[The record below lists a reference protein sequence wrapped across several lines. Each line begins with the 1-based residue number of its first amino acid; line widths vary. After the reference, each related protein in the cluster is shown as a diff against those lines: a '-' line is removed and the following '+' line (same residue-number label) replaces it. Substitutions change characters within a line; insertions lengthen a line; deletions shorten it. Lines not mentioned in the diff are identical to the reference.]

1 MRFGWTAQASF
12 KRTLWIAYL
21 VDVVLTL
28 VYLYIYSVEPFSE
41 FWNVVL
47 INLILVLAALAAA
60 GMAFVLWRMYD
71 KDDTPRR
78 VWAPF
83 TIALVCWL
91 VAEITWGYINVMQ
104 GEVPIGWPDVFWI
117 ISYPI
122 FGWALLQQYLILTQ
136 YPLRKV
142 ILRACIGILFV
153 VAGTMVTFSV
163 LTSAAGTSRDLP
175 SLINSFYPVADFA
188 LAFVAVRL
196 ARDFI
201 GGAFSRPW
209 FGLIVFTISDLI
221 YAWLE
226 ISGLYSWSIEQGNS
240 LTTVSDL
247 IYVIAYFVMGI
258 TLLYQF
264 LFLKYGLR
272 LHREIQ

>member
-21 VDVVLTL
+21 VDVLFTL
-28 VYLYIYSVEPFSE
+28 LYVFIYSFEPFSE

-47 INLILVLAALAAA
+47 ANLILVIASLAAA
-60 GMAFVLWRMYD
+60 SMALVIWRMYD
-71 KDDTPRR
+71 KTDAPRR

-83 TIALVCWL
+83 TLALICWL
-91 VAEITWGYINVMQ
+91 VAEVIWGYINVTQ

-117 ISYPI
+117 VSYPI
-122 FGWALLQQYLILTQ
+122 FGWALMQQYRILTQ
-136 YPLRKV
+136 YPLQKIFV
-142 ILRACIGILFV
+142 RASIMILFV
-153 VAGTMVTFSV
+153 VAGTV
-163 LTSAAGTSRDLP
+163 LTYTILTTAAGTPPNLAAI
-175 SLINSFYPVADFA
+175 INSFYPVADFA

-209 FGLIVFTISDLI
+209 FGLLVFTVADLI

-226 ISGLYSWSIEQGNS
+226 ISGLYTWSIEQGNL
-240 LTTVSDL
+240 LTTVSDV
-247 IYVIAYFVMGI
+247 IYLMAYFIMGI
-258 TLLYQF
+258 TLLYQW
-264 LFLKYGLR
+264 LFLKYGMR
-272 LHREIQ
+272 SQ

>member
-21 VDVVLTL
+21 IDVLFTL
-28 VYLYIYSVEPFSE
+28 VYLYIYSTEPFSE

-47 INLILVLAALAAA
+47 VNLILVLASLAAA
-60 GMAFVLWRMYD
+60 SMAFALWRMYD
-71 KDDTPRR
+71 KSDTPRR

-83 TIALVCWL
+83 TLALACWL
-91 VAEITWGYINVMQ
+91 VAEIVWGYLNVTQ

-136 YPLRKV
+136 YPLQKV
-142 ILRACIGILFV
+142 IVRGIIVILFV
-153 VAGTMVTFSV
+153 VAGTMLTYSI
-163 LTSAAGTSRDLP
+163 LTSAAGTSRNLAGV
-175 SLINSFYPVADFA
+175 INSFYPVADFA
-188 LAFVAVRL
+188 LAFAAGRL

-209 FGLIVFTISDLI
+209 FGLIAFTIADLS

-226 ISGLYSWSIEQGNS
+226 ISGLYSWSIEQGNL
-240 LTTVSDL
+240 LTTISDT
-247 IYVIAYFVMGI
+247 IYLMAYFVIGI
-258 TLLYQF
+258 TLLYQW
-264 LFLKYGLR
+264 LFLKYGMR
-272 LHREIQ
+272 PQTETR